1 LKDLLIYTFSCDTE
15 IFNGKLVFWEEP
27 VVACVKLIASNLPL
41 DYVEDRDK
49 PLPLEFDRIQISI
62 RDIHPPCRSNRVDII
77 SVSVCDSLMTSFP
90 DISKPK
96 IIKRFLILQW
106 LLLVPFIL
114 SCLI

>member
-1 LKDLLIYTFSCDTE
+1 MVNWYS
-15 IFNGKLVFWEEP
+15 GKKP
-27 VVACVKLIASNLPL
+27 VVACVKLLASNLSL

-49 PLPLEFDRIQISI
+49 PLPLECDRTQISI
-62 RDIHPPCRSNRVDII
+62 RDIPTPCRSNRVDII
-77 SVSVCDSLMTSFP
+77 SVYVYDSLMTSFP

-96 IIKRFLILQW
+96 TIKHFLILQW